1 MLDWDGEPYDDEHV
15 MSEDFRQD
23 IDAFLQ
29 GQTKAQ
35 LIDLIH
41 DLAGQYP
48 EMARELRDRKQV
60 ISGNTEPLV
69 TRLRKR

>member
-1 MLDWDGEPYDDEHV
+1 
-15 MSEDFRQD
+15 MSEDIRQD

-29 GQTKAQ
+29 GKTKAQ

-48 EMARELRDRKQV
+48 EMARELCDRKQV
-60 ISGNTEPLV
+60 ISGNTEALV
-69 TRLRKR
+69 KRLRQEIHDLGE